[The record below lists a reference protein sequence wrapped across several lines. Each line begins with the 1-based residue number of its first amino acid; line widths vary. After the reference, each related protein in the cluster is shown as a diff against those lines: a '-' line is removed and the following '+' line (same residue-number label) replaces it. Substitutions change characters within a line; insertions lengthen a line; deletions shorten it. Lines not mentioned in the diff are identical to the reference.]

1 MRQPTGYSS
10 ARAVAS
16 KPNLHSTLHFY
27 STTRC
32 TRYSTDRSV
41 VACHFGFQADVNLEQ
56 VFSVTV
62 LGTRSIDL
70 KLVLRLNEIM
80 FKST

>member
-16 KPNLHSTLHFY
+16 KPNLHFY
-27 STTRC
+27 STTPCARN
-32 TRYSTDRSV
+32 STDRSV
-41 VACHFGFQADVNLEQ
+41 VACHFGFQADVNNLEQ
-56 VFSVTV
+56 VFRVTV